1 MVKFARDEMI
11 GKHILVGIAY
21 LGPDKKLE
29 RVEMNHGTVIAA
41 GGNSVE
47 YKISGRD
54 KTQTIPYNPNF
65 FEKSDPEAVYTL
77 AGTGEEISNVDIVVK
92 FEVRTKEGT
101 S

>member
-1 MVKFARDEMI
+1 MKFTKDEMI

-21 LGPDKKLE
+21 VGPDKKLE
-29 RVEMNHGTVIAA
+29 RVVMNHGTVIAA

-47 YKISGRD
+47 YKLSERD
-54 KTQTIPYNPNF
+54 ETKTIPYNPNF

-77 AGTGEEISNVDIVVK
+77 EGTGEEVSNVDIVAK